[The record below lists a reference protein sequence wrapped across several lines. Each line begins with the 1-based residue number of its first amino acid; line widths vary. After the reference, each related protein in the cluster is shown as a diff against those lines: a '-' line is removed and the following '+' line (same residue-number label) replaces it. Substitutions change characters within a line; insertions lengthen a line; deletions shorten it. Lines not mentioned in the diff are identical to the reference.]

1 MTRRLG
7 IRIEGIEVFAH
18 HGVLPEERANGQEF
32 RIDVELV
39 PISDRACDSDDLA
52 DAVDYGA
59 VAERV
64 HALAGGDPVDLLER
78 LGELIAADLLGA
90 FPVERVVV
98 AIHKPNA
105 PIAVPFGDVVVTV
118 ERAR

>member
-1 MTRRLG
+1 MTRRVG
-7 IRIEGIEVFAH
+7 IRIEGIEAFAH
-18 HGVLPEERANGQEF
+18 HGVLPEERAQGQTF

-39 PISDRACDSDDLA
+39 PTSDRACDTDALA

-64 HALAGGDPVDLLER
+64 HARATGNPVDLLER
-78 LGELIAADLLGA
+78 LAELIAADLLEA

-98 AIHKPNA
+98 AIHKPQA
-105 PIAVPFGDVVVTV
+105 PIPVPFGDVVVAV
-118 ERAR
+118 ERSR

>member
-18 HGVLPEERANGQEF
+18 HGVLPEERAAGQEF

-39 PISDRACDSDDLA
+39 PESDRACDTDA
-52 DAVDYGA
+52 IGDAVDYGA
-59 VAERV
+59 VAARV
-64 HALAGGDPVDLLER
+64 YAIATGDPVDLLER
-78 LGELIAADLLGA
+78 LGELIATDLLDA

-98 AIHKPNA
+98 SIHKPQA
-105 PIAVPFGDVVVTV
+105 PIPVPFADVVVTV